1 MFRLIRYL
9 KPFTLFTIL
18 SIILLF
24 VQGVTELSLPDY
36 TGRIVNV
43 GIQQGGVDTAVPE
56 VLREST
62 MDRLA
67 LFLSTEDHAEVL
79 SAYTRLTAES
89 DPQVVENYP
98 ALADEA
104 LYRLNADVDGETVS
118 RLDQV
123 MGRGFAAIQGIEQ
136 LLENP
141 EAAAHLSPDID
152 LSLLPEGV
160 DLFALLP
167 FMPQDAKDEMQ
178 ASMDAQFEALGES
191 TVLQLAVEKIKAEY
205 TAIGLDVADFQ
216 NAYILRAGLV
226 MLGISLLSVIAAVFV
241 DLFSSLVGAGVARN
255 LRCDVF
261 KKVETFSNMEFDK
274 FSISSLITRS
284 TNDITQVQMLVMMTI
299 RMVFYAPILGV
310 GGIIKATNTD
320 ASMWWII
327 ALGILALSGLI
338 AVVFVV
344 AVPKFRII
352 QDLVDRLT
360 LVTREN
366 LAGMLV
372 VRAFNQ
378 QAVEEKRFDTVN
390 QDVTATNLFISRIL
404 AGLMP
409 IMMLILNGVTLL
421 IMWVGAS
428 QVAASAIQVGDVLAF
443 MQYGLQ
449 VMFAFLMLT
458 VMFIILPRASV
469 SANRIAD
476 VLETDLTIHDPAQA
490 KTFPQPFTGTVEF
503 RNVSFRYPGAEADV
517 LSNLNFTAKPGQ
529 TTAFIGST
537 GSGKSTLINL
547 IPRFYDVTE
556 GAILVDGID
565 IREVTQHDLREQIG
579 YVPQKALLFSGDVA
593 SNMRYAVEDASDED
607 IRHAL
612 SVAQADFVYA
622 KPEGTTA
629 EIAQGG
635 GNVSGGQRQRL
646 SIARALMKR
655 APIYI
660 FDDSFSALD
669 FKTDA
674 ALRKAL
680 RESTRESTLLIVT
693 QRVSTVRHAD
703 QIVVLDQG
711 EIVGKGTHDELMENN
726 DVYREIVFSQMG
738 KEDLAS

>member
-9 KPFTLFTIL
+9 KPFTLLTVL
-18 SIILLF
+18 SLILLF
-24 VQGVTELSLPDY
+24 VQGVAELSLPDY

-43 GIQQGGVDTAVPE
+43 GIQQGGIDTAVPQ
-56 VLREST
+56 VLRQST

-67 LFLSTEDHAEVL
+67 LFLTESEQAEVL
-79 SAYTRLTAES
+79 NAYTRITAES
-89 DPQVVENYP
+89 DPQALEDYP
-98 ALADEA
+98 ALADTS
-104 LYRLNADVDGETVS
+104 LYRLNTNVDADHIAQLS
-118 RLDQV
+118 PI

-136 LLENP
+136 LLANP
-141 EAAAHLSPDID
+141 EAASHLAPDID
-152 LSLLPEGV
+152 LSLLPAGL
-160 DLFALLP
+160 DPFALLP
-167 FMPQDAKDEMQ
+167 LLPQEAKAEMQ
-178 ASMDAQFEALGES
+178 AAMDAQFDVLGEN
-191 TVLQLAVEKIKAEY
+191 TVLQLAAEQIKAEY
-205 TAIGLDVADFQ
+205 AAIGLDIVNFQ
-216 NAYILRAGLV
+216 NAYIIQAGLT
-226 MLGISLLSVIAAVFV
+226 MLAISLLSVAAAVCV

-255 LRCDVF
+255 LRRDVF

-284 TNDITQVQMLVMMTI
+284 TNDITQVQTLVMMTI

-310 GGIIKATNTD
+310 GGIIKATETD

-338 AVVFVV
+338 AFVFVV

-352 QDLVDRLT
+352 QNLVDRLT

-378 QAVEEKRFDTVN
+378 QLVEEERFDTVN
-390 QDVTATNLFISRIL
+390 QEVTATNLFISRVL

-409 IMMLILNGVTLL
+409 IMMLIMNGVTLL
-421 IMWVGAS
+421 IVWVGAN
-428 QVAASAIQVGDVLAF
+428 QVAASVIQVGDVLAF

-458 VMFIILPRASV
+458 IMFIILPRASV

-476 VLETDLTIHDPAQA
+476 VLETELTIHDPAQPKA
-490 KTFPQPFTGTVEF
+490 FNQPFTGTIEF

-517 LSNLNFTAKPGQ
+517 LHNLNFTAKPGQ

-556 GAILVDGID
+556 GAILIDGVD

-579 YVPQKALLFSGDVA
+579 YVPQKALLFSGDIA
-593 SNMRYAVEDASDED
+593 SNMRYAVEDATDEH
-607 IRHAL
+607 IQQAL
-612 SVAQADFVYA
+612 TVAQADFVYA
-622 KPEGTTA
+622 KPEGIGA

-669 FKTDA
+669 FKTDS

-680 RESTRESTLLIVT
+680 RESTRESALLIVT
-693 QRVSTVRHAD
+693 QRVSTVRHAE

-711 EIVGKGTHDELMENN
+711 QIVGKGTHDELMENN
-726 DVYREIVFSQMG
+726 DVYREIVFSQLG

>member
-1 MFRLIRYL
+1 MFRLIRYI
-9 KPFTLFTIL
+9 KPFILLTIL
-18 SIILLF
+18 SILLLF

-43 GIQQGGVDTAVPE
+43 GIQQGGIDSAVPQ
-56 VLREST
+56 VLREAT

-67 LFLSTEDHAEVL
+67 LFMTEDQQADVL
-79 SAYTRLTAES
+79 SAYTALTAETH
-89 DPQVVENYP
+89 PEAVAEYP
-98 ALADEA
+98 LLAEEP
-104 LYRLNADVDGETVS
+104 LYRLNEPADAEHLARINGP
-118 RLDQV
+118 
-123 MGRGFAAIQGIEQ
+123 MGQAFAAIQGIEQ
-136 LLENP
+136 LAANP

-160 DLFALLP
+160 DLFALIP
-167 FMPQDAKDEMQ
+167 FLPQDARDEMQ
-178 ASMDAQFEALGES
+178 TGLTAQFEALGES
-191 TVLQLAVEKIKAEY
+191 TVLQLAVEQIKAEY
-205 TAIGLDVADFQ
+205 TAIGLNVVDFQ
-216 NAYILRAGLV
+216 NAYIIQAGLV
-226 MLGISLLSVIAAVFV
+226 MLGVSLLSVIAAIFV

-255 LRCDVF
+255 LRRDVF
-261 KKVETFSNMEFDK
+261 RKVETFSNMEFDK

-299 RMVFYAPILGV
+299 RMVFYAPILGI
-310 GGIIKATNTD
+310 GGIIKATQTD

-327 ALGILALSGLI
+327 ALGILALIGLI
-338 AVVFVV
+338 GVVFVV

-378 QAVEEKRFDTVN
+378 QAVEEKRFDKVN
-390 QDVTATNLFISRIL
+390 KEVTATNLFITRVL

-409 IMMLILNGVTLL
+409 LMMLILNAVTLL
-421 IMWVGAS
+421 IVWVGS
-428 QVAASAIQVGDVLAF
+428 NQVAASAIQVGDVLAF

-476 VLETDLTIHDPAQA
+476 VLETDLTIHDPEQP
-490 KTFPQPFTGTVEF
+490 KQFPQPFTGTVEF
-503 RNVSFRYPGAEADV
+503 RDVSFRYPGAEADV
-517 LSNLNFTAKPGQ
+517 LSNLTFTAKPGQ

-556 GAILVDGID
+556 GAILVDGVD
-565 IREVTQHDLREQIG
+565 IREVTQHDLRDQIG

-593 SNMRYAVEDASDED
+593 SNMRYAVEDATDED
-607 IRHAL
+607 IRKAL

-669 FKTDA
+669 FKTDS

-680 RESTRESTLLIVT
+680 KETTRESTLLIVT
-693 QRVSTVRHAD
+693 QRVSTVRHAE

-711 EIVGKGTHDELMENN
+711 RIVGKGTHDELMESN
-726 DVYREIVFSQMG
+726 DVYREIVFSQLG